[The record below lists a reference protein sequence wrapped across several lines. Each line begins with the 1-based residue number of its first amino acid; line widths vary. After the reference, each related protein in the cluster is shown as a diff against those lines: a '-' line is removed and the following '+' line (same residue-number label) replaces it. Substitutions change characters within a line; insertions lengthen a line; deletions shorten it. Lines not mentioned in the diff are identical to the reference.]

1 MKTLYILLG
10 IMGVIGIFSLIRSCL
25 RRCSHKRRGLV
36 DLFGDQNAVIYTLFG
51 GDQVTLTRYDNSFG
65 LFIGLIFSTT
75 TFVCVSP
82 EYSIFMLLWTCIS
95 LKSTSASFSQ
105 AEIDDIV
112 SLSSSGVKKRAR
124 KAIRC
129 EQ

>member
-82 EYSIFMLLWTCIS
+82 EYSIFMCMCRWIQL
-95 LKSTSASFSQ
+95 
-105 AEIDDIV
+105 V
-112 SLSSSGVKKRAR
+112 
-124 KAIRC
+124 
-129 EQ
+129 